1 MTIKI
6 LQFKK
11 KPKAKLITKIK
22 TEPCQHPH
30 PPKKTIL
37 PNLS

>member
-11 KPKAKLITKIK
+11 KPKVKSITKLK
-22 TEPCQHPH
+22 TEPCQHP
-30 PPKKTIL
+30 PPKKKIL